1 DKSARS
7 KTINSSLLN
16 AKGLIAR
23 CITNNVPIKASD
35 LRSIMISAAARYTA
49 LDLKIPSLLDS
60 TWTLA
65 AREVKFYPS
74 SSLCHRKTIKRI
86 LKFYKNCY

>member
-1 DKSARS
+1 
-7 KTINSSLLN
+7 
-16 AKGLIAR
+16 
-23 CITNNVPIKASD
+23 
-35 LRSIMISAAARYTA
+35 SIMISAAARYTA

-74 SSLCHRKTIKRI
+74 SSLCHRTIKRI
-86 LKFYKNCY
+86 LKFYKNLID